1 MDISR
6 NNQAIQTA
14 ARLIKDAR
22 LAVFFTG
29 AGIST
34 PSGVPDFRGSTDSLW
49 NTNNAMEVAS
59 LSIFHEHPERFFNWL
74 YPLANQIVA
83 AKPNPAHLAVAEM
96 EKAGLVK
103 AVITQNIDHLHQDAG
118 SQNVLELHGS
128 ITTATCSAC
137 SHQFTMEEYLP
148 DFLKTRE
155 IPRCSICGGVIKPD
169 IVLFEELLPFETW
182 SEAERL
188 SQVCDLMVVAGS
200 SLEVIPAS
208 TLPMNAVRTGAQ
220 LIIINRT
227 PTQLD
232 SMASVILSNDVV
244 DVLPNIARILL

>member
-1 MDISR
+1 MDNSQ
-6 NNQAIQTA
+6 NNQAIQNA
-14 ARLIKDAR
+14 ARLIKEAR

-34 PSGVPDFRGSTDSLW
+34 PSGVPDFRGSADSLW

-59 LSIFHEHPERFFNWL
+59 LSIFHENPEKFFNWL
-74 YPLANQIVA
+74 YPLATQIAA

-96 EKAGLVK
+96 EKAGWVK

-118 SQNVLELHGS
+118 SVNVLELHGT
-128 ITTATCSAC
+128 ITTATCSVCDRHFA
-137 SHQFTMEEYLP
+137 MDEYLP
-148 DFLKTRE
+148 DFLNTRK
-155 IPRCSICGGVIKPD
+155 IPKCSICGRVIKPD
-169 IVLFEELLPFETW
+169 IILFEELLPFQIW

-188 SQVCDLMVVAGS
+188 SEVCDLMVVAGS

-220 LIIINRT
+220 LIIINQT
-227 PTQLD
+227 PTPLD
-232 SMASVILSNDVV
+232 SMASIVLTNDVV